1 MHLNY
6 HFLKF
11 LCPELDRLFRGKEI
25 TACFSQSK
33 NELILE
39 VTDQLET
46 HYLKAHFNPPQIY
59 FAFPNDYKRA
69 KRNSMNFFKELVGE
83 KIISCELLSFER
95 AFYFS
100 LDSGKKLLFKLH
112 GNRSNVLMY
121 LSGASLP
128 EKTFRNEL
136 IEDKSLDWN
145 TLEKDLELS
154 FEEFEKL
161 EGNASKFLPT
171 LGATPRK
178 WLKEQGFLE
187 SNLLRRWELMEVLLD
202 MLETPLFSLV
212 EESGEVQL
220 SLLPEPKSIS
230 TFSNPVQAANELYY
244 LALVK
249 GSFEKEK
256 SLLLRKYQELLK
268 RQTSYLEKSSQKLLE
283 LQEAAPPSQLA
294 DVIMANL
301 NQFEHGK
308 SEVELFDFYTGKQVT
323 VSLKQNQKPQDF
335 AASLYRKSKNR
346 KLEWK
351 QIEKTIETKRVV
363 SEVLKSKIE
372 TLEAIDDHRGLKE
385 FKKKY
390 GEDKAIQK
398 EPLSLPFKVFEVE
411 GYTIWVG
418 KSAQSNDDML
428 REYAKKD
435 DLWLH
440 ARMVSGSH
448 VLVKNAV
455 NHPAPT
461 HVVEVA
467 AQLAAFYSKN
477 KTESLA
483 PVIYTPVKFV
493 RKVKGSAP
501 GSVVVEKEK
510 VILVQPAGPEVLFGK
525 EFNN

>member
-11 LCPELDRLFRGKEI
+11 LCPELDRLFRGKEV
-25 TACFSQSK
+25 TACFSQNK

-39 VTDQLET
+39 AKDENGTQ
-46 HYLKAHFNPPQIY
+46 YLKAHLNPPQIY
-59 FAFPNDYKRA
+59 LAFPDDFKRA
-69 KRNSMNFFKELVGE
+69 KRNSMNFFKELIGE
-83 KIISCELLSFER
+83 KITGCELLSFER

-100 LDSGKKLLFKLH
+100 MDSGKKLLFKLH

-121 LSGASLP
+121 LPEANVP

-136 IEDKSLDWN
+136 VEDKSLDWN
-145 TLEKDLELS
+145 ELEKDLDLS
-154 FEEFEKL
+154 FDQFEKL

-171 LGATPRK
+171 LGTFPRR
-178 WLKEQGFLE
+178 WLKDQGYLD
-187 SNLLRRWELMEVLLD
+187 SNLLQRWEMMVELMD

-212 EESGEVQL
+212 EESGEVRL
-220 SLLPEPKSIS
+220 SLLPEADSIS
-230 TFSNPVQAANELYY
+230 TFSNPVQAVNELYY
-244 LALVK
+244 QALIK

-256 SLLLRKYQELLK
+256 NTLLKKYQEQLK
-268 RQTSYLEKSSQKLLE
+268 RQTSYIEKSSQKLLE
-283 LQEAAPPSQLA
+283 LRDSAPPSNLA
-294 DVIMANL
+294 DVVMANL
-301 NQFEHGK
+301 HLFENGK
-308 SEVELFDFYTGKQVT
+308 SEVELFDFYSGKQVK
-323 VSLKQNQKPQDF
+323 VALKPNQKPQDF

-351 QIEKTIETKRVV
+351 QIEKTIENKRAV
-363 SEVLKSKIE
+363 SEALKSKIDA
-372 TLEAIDDHRGLKE
+372 LIAIDDYRGLKE
-385 FKKKY
+385 FKKKH

-398 EPLSLPFKVFEVE
+398 ETESLPFKVFELE

-461 HVVEVA
+461 RVLEAA

-525 EFNN
+525 EIQ